1 MHYKSLINK
10 MLVLVMAVACALTA
24 SGQTLNVTLDEC
36 IRIALN
42 DNPSIIVADMEIQRV
57 DYSKKQ
63 TLGQLFPQVNFSANY
78 NRTLAKQTMVMMDQE
93 FKVGTDNQH
102 SVGFQGSLPIIVP
115 ALWKSIKLS
124 DTQILQNIELARSSR
139 LSLVNQV
146 KNAYYALLLAR
157 DSKRVIEA
165 NHETALFT
173 ANVFEKQFE
182 IGVASEYDKTRARV
196 AATTLEPSILDAE
209 NSITALKLQLKVL
222 MGMDV
227 AIDIEPIETLD
238 DFKYKIYENTLNVD
252 TSLVNNT
259 NLRQLDLQTDYLKQ
273 SLKVQKMSWA
283 PTLNGTINYMWNS
296 MSNGS
301 PFKNFNWNPYSQAG
315 LALSWNLFSGGQRY
329 YKQKQAEIAVREM
342 KWQRENLTRGLNS
355 QVQTQLNSIKSNL
368 KQIESNAASV
378 ALAEKS
384 NNIIQ
389 ESFKLGVGT
398 FLQIQDTQNALL
410 GARLSYY
417 QAIYNLLVSQ
427 SDLELLLGNA
437 PLNKYGVTTD
447 YKNTKSR
454 Q

>member
-1 MHYKSLINK
+1 MHYKSLIKK
-10 MLVLVMAVACALTA
+10 MLVLVMAASAMTM

-42 DNPSIIVADMEIQRV
+42 DNPTIIVADMEIERV

-63 TLGQLFPQVNFSANY
+63 TLGQLFPQVNFTANY

-124 DTQILQNIELARSSR
+124 DTQILQNIENARSSR

-165 NHETALFT
+165 NHETALLT
-173 ANVFEKQFE
+173 ADVFKKQYE
-182 IGVASEYDKTRARV
+182 IGVASEYDMTRAHV

-227 AIDIEPIETLD
+227 ALDIEPVESLD

-259 NLRQLDLQTDYLKQ
+259 NLRQLDLQTDYLNQ
-273 SLKVQKMSWA
+273 ALKVQKMSWA

-342 KWQRENLTRGLNS
+342 KWQRENLVRGLNS

-398 FLQIQDTQNALL
+398 FLQLQDTQNALL

-437 PLNKYGVTTD
+437 PLSKYGVTTD
-447 YKNTKSR
+447 NKHTK
-454 Q
+454 

>member
-10 MLVLVMAVACALTA
+10 MLVLVMAVACAMTA

-42 DNPSIIVADMEIQRV
+42 ENPSIIVADMEIQRV

-63 TLGQLFPQVNFSANY
+63 TLGQLFPQVNFTANY

-139 LSLVNQV
+139 LSLINQV

-165 NHETALFT
+165 NHSTALLT
-173 ANVFEKQFE
+173 ADIFDKQYE

-227 AIDIEPIETLD
+227 NVDIEPAETLD

-259 NLRQLDLQTDYLKQ
+259 NLRQLDLQTDYLNQ
-273 SLKVQKMSWA
+273 ALKVQKMAWA

-315 LALSWNLFSGGQRY
+315 IALTWNLFSGGQRY

-384 NNIIQ
+384 NDIIQ

-417 QAIYNLLVSQ
+417 QAFYNLLVSQ

-447 YKNTKSR
+447 NKYTK
-454 Q
+454 

>member
-1 MHYKSLINK
+1 MHYKSLFKK
-10 MLVLVMAVACALTA
+10 MLVLMVAVTSAMTA
-24 SGQTLNVTLDEC
+24 SSQTLNVTLDEC

-42 DNPSIIVADMEIQRV
+42 DNPTIIVADMEIERV

-63 TLGQLFPQVNFSANY
+63 TLGQLFPQVNFTANY

-124 DTQILQNIELARSSR
+124 DTQILQNIENARSSR

-165 NHETALFT
+165 NHETALLT
-173 ANVFEKQFE
+173 ADVFKKQYE
-182 IGVASEYDKTRARV
+182 IGVASEYDMTRAHV

-227 AIDIEPIETLD
+227 ALDIEPVESLD

-259 NLRQLDLQTDYLKQ
+259 NLRQLDLQTDYLNQ
-273 SLKVQKMSWA
+273 ALKVQKMSWA

-447 YKNTKSR
+447 YNKQTK
-454 Q
+454 

>member
-1 MHYKSLINK
+1 MHNLSFFKN
-10 MLVLVMAVACALTA
+10 MLAVVVTVTCTLALNA
-24 SGQTLNVTLDEC
+24 EPVKVTLDDC
-36 IRIALN
+36 IRIALS

-57 DYSKKQ
+57 DYSKKE
-63 TLGQLFPQVNFSANY
+63 TLGQLFPQVNFTANY
-78 NRTLAKQTMVMMDQE
+78 SRTLAKQTMVMMDQS

-102 SVGFQGSLPIIVP
+102 SVGFSGSLPIIVP

-124 DTQILQNIELARSSR
+124 DNQILQHIEQARSSR

-146 KNAYYALLLAR
+146 KNAYYALLLAC

-173 ANVFEKQFE
+173 ADMYKKQFE
-182 IGVASEYDKTRARV
+182 IGTATEYDMTRATV
-196 AATTLEPSILDAE
+196 AATTLEPSILEAQ
-209 NSITALKLQLKVL
+209 NSIEALKLQLKVL
-222 MGMDV
+222 MGMDAGV
-227 AIDIEPIETLD
+227 DIEPVETLD
-238 DFKYKIYENTLNVD
+238 SYKSMMYENAMNVD

-259 NLRQLDLQTDYLKQ
+259 NIRQLDLQTDYLKQ
-273 SLKVQKMSWA
+273 ALKVQKMSWA
-283 PTLNGTINYMWNS
+283 PTLSGTINYMWNS

-315 LALSWNLFSGGQRY
+315 LALTWNLFSGGQRY

-342 KWQRENLTRGLNS
+342 KWQRENLARSLNS
-355 QVQTQLNSIKSNL
+355 QVETQINNINSDI

-378 ALAEKS
+378 ALAEKADR
-384 NNIIQ
+384 IMQ

-427 SDLELLLGNA
+427 SDLELMLGNA
-437 PLNKYGVTTD
+437 PLNKYGVSEEI
-447 YKNTKSR
+447 YKTK
-454 Q
+454 

>member
-10 MLVLVMAVACALTA
+10 MLVLVMAVACAMTA

-42 DNPSIIVADMEIQRV
+42 ENPSIIVADMEIQRV

-63 TLGQLFPQVNFSANY
+63 TLGQLFPQVNFTANY

-139 LSLVNQV
+139 LSLINQV

-165 NHETALFT
+165 NHSTALLT
-173 ANVFEKQFE
+173 ADIFDKQYE

-227 AIDIEPIETLD
+227 NVDIEPAETLD

-259 NLRQLDLQTDYLKQ
+259 NLRQLDLQTDYLNQ
-273 SLKVQKMSWA
+273 ALKVQKMAWA

-315 LALSWNLFSGGQRY
+315 IALTWNLFSGGQRY

-384 NNIIQ
+384 NDIIQ

-447 YKNTKSR
+447 NKYTK
-454 Q
+454 

>member
-1 MHYKSLINK
+1 MHYKPLIKK
-10 MLVLVMAVACALTA
+10 MLLLVAVVATSLGA
-24 SGQTLNVTLDEC
+24 SAKTLNVTLDEC

-57 DYSKKQ
+57 DYSKKEV
-63 TLGQLFPQVNFSANY
+63 LGQLFPQVNFTANY
-78 NRTLAKQTMVMMDQE
+78 SRTLAKQTMVMMDQE

-124 DTQILQNIELARSSR
+124 DTQILQNIENARSSR

-146 KNAYYALLLAR
+146 KNAYYALLLAQA
-157 DSKRVIEA
+157 SKKVIEA
-165 NHETALFT
+165 NHETALYT
-173 ANVFEKQFE
+173 ADVYNKQYE
-182 IGVASEYDKTRARV
+182 IGVATEYDATRARV

-227 AIDIEPIETLD
+227 DIDIEPVETLD
-238 DFKYKIYENTLNVD
+238 DFKIAMYENTMNID
-252 TSLVNNT
+252 TTLVNNT
-259 NLRQLDLQTDYLKQ
+259 NVKQLDLQTDYLNKA
-273 SLKVQKMSWA
+273 LKVQKMSWY
-283 PTLNGTINYMWNS
+283 PTLAGSINYMWNS

-301 PFKNFNWNPYSQAG
+301 PFKNFNWNPYSTAG
-315 LALSWNLFSGGQRY
+315 LSLSWNLFSGGQRY
-329 YKQKQAEIAVREM
+329 YKQKQAEIAIREM
-342 KWQRENLTRGLNS
+342 KWQRENLTRGLSS
-355 QVQTQLNSIKSNL
+355 QVKTQLNTIKSDL

-384 NNIIQ
+384 NTIIQ

-417 QAIYNLLVSQ
+417 QAIYNLLVAQ

-437 PLNKYGVTTD
+437 PLSKYGVTTD
-447 YKNTKSR
+447 NKYTK
-454 Q
+454 

>member
-1 MHYKSLINK
+1 MYYYHYFKKLLAI
-10 MLVLVMAVACALTA
+10 VAVAACALTA
-24 SGQTLNVTLDEC
+24 HAETLNVTLDEC
-36 IRIALN
+36 IRIALS

-57 DYSKKQ
+57 DYSKKE
-63 TLGQLFPQVNFSANY
+63 TLGQLFPQVNFVGNY

-115 ALWKSIKLS
+115 SLWKSIKLS
-124 DTQILQNIELARSSR
+124 DNQILQNIENARASR

-146 KNAYYALLLAR
+146 KNAYYSLLLAR

-165 NHETALFT
+165 NHETALLT
-173 ANVFEKQFE
+173 ADVFKKQYE
-182 IGVASEYDKTRARV
+182 IGVATEYDMTRARV
-196 AATTLEPSILDAE
+196 AATTLEPSILDAA
-209 NSITALKLQLKVL
+209 NSIEALKLQLKVL
-222 MGMDV
+222 MGID
-227 AIDIEPIETLD
+227 ANIDIEPVETLD
-238 DFKYKIYENTLNVD
+238 SYKSMMYEYTMNVD

-259 NLRQLDLQTDYLKQ
+259 NIKQLDLQTDYLRKA
-273 SLKVQKMSWA
+273 LDVQKMSWI
-283 PTLNGTINYMWNS
+283 PTLTGSINYMWNS

-301 PFKNFNWNPYSQAG
+301 PFKNFNWNPYSQASLS
-315 LALSWNLFSGGQRY
+315 LAWPLFTGGQRY
-329 YKQKQAEIAVREM
+329 YKQKQTEISLREM
-342 KWQRENLTRGLNS
+342 KWQRENLTRSLNA
-355 QVQTQLNSIKSNL
+355 QVQTQLNTMKSNL

-384 NNIIQ
+384 DHIMQ

-427 SDLELLLGNA
+427 SDLEFMLGNA
-437 PLNKYGVTTD
+437 PLSKYGVSTET
-447 YKNTKSR
+447 NQTKK
-454 Q
+454 

>member
-1 MHYKSLINK
+1 MHYKSLIKK
-10 MLVLVMAVACALTA
+10 MLLLVAVVATSLGA
-24 SGQTLNVTLDEC
+24 SAKTLNVTLDEC

-57 DYSKKQ
+57 DYSKKEV
-63 TLGQLFPQVNFSANY
+63 LGQLFPQVNFTANY
-78 NRTLAKQTMVMMDQE
+78 SRTLAKQTMVMMDQE

-124 DTQILQNIELARSSR
+124 DTQILQNIENARSSR

-146 KNAYYALLLAR
+146 KNAYYALLLAQA
-157 DSKRVIEA
+157 SKKVIEA
-165 NHETALFT
+165 NHETALYT
-173 ANVFEKQFE
+173 ADVYNKQFE
-182 IGVASEYDKTRARV
+182 IGVATEYDATRARV

-227 AIDIEPIETLD
+227 DIDIEPVETLD
-238 DFKYKIYENTLNVD
+238 DFKIAMYENTLNID
-252 TSLVNNT
+252 TTLVNNT
-259 NLRQLDLQTDYLKQ
+259 NVKQLDLQTDYLNQ
-273 SLKVQKMSWA
+273 ALKVQKMSWF
-283 PTLNGTINYMWNS
+283 PTLAGSINYMWNS

-301 PFKNFNWNPYSQAG
+301 PFKNFNWNPYSTAG
-315 LALSWNLFSGGQRY
+315 LSLSWNLFSGGQRY
-329 YKQKQAEIAVREM
+329 YKQKQAEIAIREM
-342 KWQRENLTRGLNS
+342 KWQRENLTRGLSS
-355 QVQTQLNSIKSNL
+355 QVKTQLNTIKSDL

-384 NNIIQ
+384 NTIIQ

-417 QAIYNLLVSQ
+417 QAIYNLLVAQ

-447 YKNTKSR
+447 NKYTK
-454 Q
+454 

>member
-437 PLNKYGVTTD
+437 PLSKYGVTTD
-447 YKNTKSR
+447 YKNTK
-454 Q
+454 

>member
-165 NHETALFT
+165 NHETALLT
-173 ANVFEKQFE
+173 ADVFEKQYE

-273 SLKVQKMSWA
+273 ALKVQKMSWA

-447 YKNTKSR
+447 YNKQTK
-454 Q
+454 

>member
-1 MHYKSLINK
+1 MHYKSLIKK
-10 MLVLVMAVACALTA
+10 MLVLMVAVTSAMTA
-24 SGQTLNVTLDEC
+24 SSQTLNVTLDEC

-42 DNPSIIVADMEIQRV
+42 DNPTIIVADMEIERV

-63 TLGQLFPQVNFSANY
+63 TLGQLFPQVNFTANY

-93 FKVGTDNQH
+93 FKVGTDNSH

-124 DTQILQNIELARSSR
+124 DTQILQNIENARSSR

-146 KNAYYALLLAR
+146 KNSYYALLLAR

-165 NHETALFT
+165 NHETALLT
-173 ANVFEKQFE
+173 ADVFKKQYE
-182 IGVASEYDKTRARV
+182 IGVASEYDMTRAHV

-227 AIDIEPIETLD
+227 ALDIEPVETLD

-259 NLRQLDLQTDYLKQ
+259 NLRQLDLQTDYLNQ
-273 SLKVQKMSWA
+273 ALKVQKMSWA

-342 KWQRENLTRGLNS
+342 KWQRENLVRGLNS

-398 FLQIQDTQNALL
+398 FLHLQDTQNALL

-437 PLNKYGVTTD
+437 PLSKYGVTTD
-447 YKNTKSR
+447 NKHTK
-454 Q
+454 

>member
-1 MHYKSLINK
+1 MHYQHFFKK
-10 MLVLVMAVACALTA
+10 MLTLMVVAAGALIA
-24 SGQTLNVTLDEC
+24 NAQQLNVTLDEC
-36 IRIALN
+36 IRIALS
-42 DNPSIIVADMEIQRV
+42 DNPTIIVADMEIQRV
-57 DYSKKQ
+57 DYTKKQ
-63 TLGQLFPQVNFSANY
+63 TIGQLFPQVNFTANY
-78 NRTLAKQTMVMMDQE
+78 NRTLAKQTMVMMDQS
-93 FKVGTDNQH
+93 FKVGTDNSH
-102 SVGFQGSLPIIVP
+102 SVGFNGTLPIIVP
-115 ALWKSIKLS
+115 SLWKSIKLN
-124 DTQILQNIELARSSR
+124 DNQILQNIEKARSSR

-173 ANVFEKQFE
+173 AEVYKKQFE
-182 IGVASEYDKTRARV
+182 IGTATEYDMTRARV
-196 AATTLEPSILDAE
+196 AATTLEPSILEAE
-209 NSITALKLQLKVL
+209 NSIESLKLQLKVL

-227 AIDIEPIETLD
+227 SVNIEPVETLD
-238 DFKYKIYENTLNVD
+238 SYKSMMYENAMNID

-259 NLRQLDLQTDYLKQ
+259 NIKQLDLQTDYLKQ
-273 SLKVQKMSWA
+273 ALKVQKMAWA

-315 LALSWNLFSGGQRY
+315 LALTWNLFSGGQRY

-342 KWQRENLTRGLNS
+342 KWQRENLTRSLTS
-355 QVQTQLNSIKSNL
+355 QVQTQINAINSDI

-384 NNIIQ
+384 DRIMQ

-417 QAIYNLLVSQ
+417 QAIYNLLVAQ
-427 SDLELLLGNA
+427 SNLELTLGNA
-437 PLNKYGVTTD
+437 PLAKYGVTQE
-447 YKNTKSR
+447 YNKNK
-454 Q
+454 

>member
-10 MLVLVMAVACALTA
+10 MLVLVMAVACALTT

-42 DNPSIIVADMEIQRV
+42 ENPSIIVADMEIQRV

-63 TLGQLFPQVNFSANY
+63 TLGQLFPQVNFTVNY

-139 LSLVNQV
+139 LSLINQV
-146 KNAYYALLLAR
+146 KNAYYALLLAH

-165 NHETALFT
+165 NHSTALLT
-173 ANVFEKQFE
+173 ADIFDKQYE

-227 AIDIEPIETLD
+227 NVDIEPAETLD

-259 NLRQLDLQTDYLKQ
+259 NLRQLDLQTDYLNQ
-273 SLKVQKMSWA
+273 ALKVQKMAWA

-315 LALSWNLFSGGQRY
+315 IALTWNLFSGGQRY

-384 NNIIQ
+384 NDIIQ

-447 YKNTKSR
+447 NKYTK
-454 Q
+454 

>member
-1 MHYKSLINK
+1 MHYKSLIK
-10 MLVLVMAVACALTA
+10 TMLSLVVAMTTILGSSAQ
-24 SGQTLNVTLDEC
+24 SLNVTLDEC

-42 DNPSIIVADMEIQRV
+42 DNPTIIVADMEIQRV

-63 TLGQLFPQVNFSANY
+63 TLGQLFPQVNFTANY

-115 ALWKSIKLS
+115 SLWKSIKLS
-124 DTQILQNIELARSSR
+124 DTQILQNIEQARSSR

-165 NHETALFT
+165 NHNTALLN
-173 ANVFEKQFE
+173 ADIFEKQYE

-227 AIDIEPIETLD
+227 AVDIEPVETLD
-238 DFKYKIYENTLNVD
+238 DFKAQMYENTLRVD

-273 SLKVQKMSWA
+273 ALKVQKMSWA

-315 LALSWNLFSGGQRY
+315 
-329 YKQKQAEIAVREM
+329 
-342 KWQRENLTRGLNS
+342 
-355 QVQTQLNSIKSNL
+355 
-368 KQIESNAASV
+368 
-378 ALAEKS
+378 
-384 NNIIQ
+384 
-389 ESFKLGVGT
+389 
-398 FLQIQDTQNALL
+398 
-410 GARLSYY
+410 
-417 QAIYNLLVSQ
+417 
-427 SDLELLLGNA
+427 
-437 PLNKYGVTTD
+437 
-447 YKNTKSR
+447 
-454 Q
+454 

>member
-1 MHYKSLINK
+1 MYLKRLIK
-10 MLVLVMAVACALTA
+10 FALLAVMLITTSTA
-24 SGQTLNVTLDEC
+24 TDAETLNVTLDDC

-42 DNPSIIVADMEIQRV
+42 DNPTIIVADMEIQRV
-57 DYSKKQ
+57 DYSKKEI
-63 TLGQLFPQVNFSANY
+63 LGQLFPQVNFTANY
-78 NRTLAKQTMVMMDQE
+78 SRTLAKQTMVMMDQS
-93 FKVGTDNQH
+93 FKVGTDNSH

-124 DTQILQNIELARSSR
+124 DNQILQNIEKARSSR

-146 KNAYYALLLAR
+146 KNAYYSLLLAR

-165 NHETALFT
+165 NHKTALFT
-173 ANVFEKQFE
+173 AEVFQKQYE
-182 IGVASEYDKTRARV
+182 IGVASEYDMTRARV

-227 AIDIEPIETLD
+227 NVDIEPVETLD
-238 DFKYKIYENTLNVD
+238 DFKYQMYENTLNVD

-259 NLRQLDLQTDYLKQ
+259 NVRQLDLQTEYFQ
-273 SLKVQKMSWA
+273 QALKVQKMSWC
-283 PTLNGTINYMWNS
+283 PTLSGTINYMWNS

-315 LALSWNLFSGGQRY
+315 VALSWNLFSGGQRY

-342 KWQRENLTRGLNS
+342 KWQRENLTRGLSS

-384 NNIIQ
+384 DRIIQ

-427 SDLELLLGNA
+427 SDLELVLGNA
-437 PLNKYGVTTD
+437 PLSRYGVSNE
-447 YKNTKSR
+447 KNKTNR
-454 Q
+454 

>member
-10 MLVLVMAVACALTA
+10 MLVLVMAVACALTT

-42 DNPSIIVADMEIQRV
+42 ENPSIIVADMEIQRV

-63 TLGQLFPQVNFSANY
+63 TLGQLFPQVNFTANY

-139 LSLVNQV
+139 LSLINQV

-165 NHETALFT
+165 NHSTALLT
-173 ANVFEKQFE
+173 ADIFDKQYE

-227 AIDIEPIETLD
+227 NVDIEPAETLD

-259 NLRQLDLQTDYLKQ
+259 NLRQLDLQTDYLNQ
-273 SLKVQKMSWA
+273 ALKVQKMAWA

-315 LALSWNLFSGGQRY
+315 IALTWNLFSGGQRY

-384 NNIIQ
+384 NDIIQ

-447 YKNTKSR
+447 NKYTK
-454 Q
+454 

>member
-1 MHYKSLINK
+1 MHYKSLIKK
-10 MLVLVMAVACALTA
+10 MLVLVMAASAMTM
-24 SGQTLNVTLDEC
+24 SGQTLNLTLDEC

-57 DYSKKQ
+57 DYSKKEV
-63 TLGQLFPQVNFSANY
+63 LGQLFPQVNFVANY

-115 ALWKSIKLS
+115 ALWKSIKLN
-124 DTQILQNIELARSSR
+124 DNQILQHIEQARSSR

-157 DSKRVIEA
+157 DSKRVIEK
-165 NHETALFT
+165 NHETALLNADIFD
-173 ANVFEKQFE
+173 KQYE

-227 AIDIEPIETLD
+227 NVDIEPAETLD

-259 NLRQLDLQTDYLKQ
+259 NLRQLDLQTDYLKKA
-273 SLKVQKMSWA
+273 LKVQKMSWA
-283 PTLNGTINYMWNS
+283 PNLNGTINYMWNS

-315 LALSWNLFSGGQRY
+315 LALTWNLFSGGQRY

-355 QVQTQLNSIKSNL
+355 QVQTQINSIKSDL

-384 NNIIQ
+384 DNIIQ
-389 ESFKLGVGT
+389 ESFKMGVGT
-398 FLQIQDTQNALL
+398 FLQLQDTQNALL

-417 QAIYNLLVSQ
+417 QAIYNLLVAQ

-437 PLNKYGVTTD
+437 PLSKYGVTTD
-447 YKNTKSR
+447 NKYTK
-454 Q
+454 

>member
-1 MHYKSLINK
+1 MNHQSFFKK
-10 MLVLVMAVACALTA
+10 MLFAVVALSCAMFTNA
-24 SGQTLNVTLDEC
+24 ETLNVSLDEC
-36 IRIALN
+36 IRIALS
-42 DNPSIIVADMEIQRV
+42 DNPSIIVADMEIKRV
-57 DYSKKQ
+57 DYSKKEI
-63 TLGQLFPQVNFSANY
+63 LGQLFPQVNFTANY

-93 FKVGTDNQH
+93 IKIGADNQH
-102 SVGFQGSLPIIVP
+102 SVGFTGTLPIIVP
-115 ALWKSIKLS
+115 TLWKTIKLNEN
-124 DTQILQNIELARSSR
+124 QILQHIEKARSSR

-165 NHETALFT
+165 NHNTALLN
-173 ANVFEKQFE
+173 ADIFEKQYE

-227 AIDIEPIETLD
+227 SVDIEPVETLD
-238 DFKYKIYENTLNVD
+238 DFKYSMYENTLNID
-252 TSLVNNT
+252 TTLVNNSE
-259 NLRQLDLQTDYLKQ
+259 LRQLDLQTDYLNKA
-273 SLKVQKMSWA
+273 LKVQKMSWL

-301 PFKNFNWNPYSQAG
+301 MFKNFNWNGYSQAG
-315 LALSWNLFSGGQRY
+315 LALTWNLFSGGQRY

-342 KWQRENLTRGLNS
+342 KWQRENFTRGLSS
-355 QVQTQLNSIKSNL
+355 QVETQINSIKSNL

-384 NNIIQ
+384 DNIIQ

-437 PLNKYGVTTD
+437 PLSKYGVSNEINKTN
-447 YKNTKSR
+447 K
-454 Q
+454 

>member
-1 MHYKSLINK
+1 MFYSHFIKK
-10 MLVLVMAVACALTA
+10 MLLVVAAAATVVSGSAQAL
-24 SGQTLNVTLDEC
+24 QVTLDDC

-42 DNPSIIVADMEIQRV
+42 ENPTIMVANMEIERV
-57 DYSKKQ
+57 DYSKKE
-63 TLGQLFPQVNFSANY
+63 TLGQLFPQVNFTANY
-78 NRTLAKQTMVMMDQE
+78 SRTLAKQTMVMGEQS
-93 FKVGTDNQH
+93 FKVGTDNSH

-115 ALWKSIKLS
+115 SLWKSIKLS
-124 DTQILQNIELARSSR
+124 DNQILQNIENARASK

-173 ANVFEKQFE
+173 ADVFQKQFE
-182 IGVASEYDKTRARV
+182 IGTATEYDMTRARV
-196 AATTLEPSILDAE
+196 AATTLEPSILEAQ
-209 NSITALKLQLKVL
+209 NSIDALTLQLKVL
-222 MGMDV
+222 MGMD
-227 AIDIEPIETLD
+227 INTQIEPVETLD
-238 DFKYKIYENTLNVD
+238 SYKTMMYENTLNID

-259 NLRQLDLQTDYLKQ
+259 NVKQLDLQTDYLNKA
-273 SLKVQKMSWA
+273 LETQKMSWF
-283 PTLNGTINYMWNS
+283 PNLTGSISYMWNS

-315 LALSWNLFSGGQRY
+315 LSLSWNLFSGGQRY

-342 KWQRENLTRGLNS
+342 KWQRENLTRSLSS
-355 QVQTQLNSIKSNL
+355 QVRSEINTINSSL

-384 NNIIQ
+384 DHIMQ

-417 QAIYNLLVSQ
+417 QAIYNLLVEQ
-427 SDLELLLGNA
+427 SNLELLLGNA
-437 PLNKYGVTTD
+437 QLNKYVTENN
-447 YKNTKSR
+447 NTK
-454 Q
+454 

>member
-1 MHYKSLINK
+1 MHYNSFIKK
-10 MLVLVMAVACALTA
+10 MLVLVVTVAA
-24 SGQTLNVTLDEC
+24 SLVAGAQSLSVTLDEC

-42 DNPSIIVADMEIQRV
+42 DNPTIIVADMEIKRV
-57 DYSKKQ
+57 DYSRKE
-63 TLGQLFPQVNFSANY
+63 TLGQLFPQVNFTANY
-78 NRTLAKQTMVMMDQE
+78 SRTLAKQTMVMMDQE

-124 DTQILQNIELARSSR
+124 DNQILQNIEKARASR
-139 LSLVNQV
+139 LSLINQV
-146 KNAYYALLLAR
+146 KNSYYALLLAR
-157 DSKRVIEA
+157 DTKRVIES
-165 NHETALFT
+165 NHETALLT
-173 ANVFEKQFE
+173 AEIFKKQYE
-182 IGVASEYDKTRARV
+182 IGVASEYDMTRARV
-196 AATTLEPSILDAE
+196 AATTLEPSILEAE

-227 AIDIEPIETLD
+227 DVDIDPIETLD
-238 DFKYKIYENTLNVD
+238 DFKTQMYENTLNVD

-259 NLRQLDLQTDYLKQ
+259 NVRQLDLQTDYLEKA
-273 SLKVQKMSWA
+273 LKVQKMSWF
-283 PTLNGTINYMWNS
+283 PNLNGTINYMWNS

-301 PFKNFNWNPYSQAG
+301 AFKNFNWNPYSQAG
-315 LALSWNLFSGGQRY
+315 LALTWNLFSGGQRY

-384 NNIIQ
+384 DRIIQ

-437 PLNKYGVTTD
+437 PLSKYGV
-447 YKNTKSR
+447 NTETK
-454 Q
+454 QTK

>member
-1 MHYKSLINK
+1 MHYKSLIK
-10 MLVLVMAVACALTA
+10 KLLVLVMVASSTMTINSQA
-24 SGQTLNVTLDEC
+24 LNVTLDEC

-42 DNPSIIVADMEIQRV
+42 DNPSIIVADMEIKRV
-57 DYSKKQ
+57 DYSKKE
-63 TLGQLFPQVNFSANY
+63 TLGQLFPQVNFTANY
-78 NRTLAKQTMVMMDQE
+78 SRTLAKQTMVMMDQE

-102 SVGFQGSLPIIVP
+102 SVGFQSSLPIIVP

-124 DTQILQNIELARSSR
+124 DNQILQNIENARASR

-165 NHETALFT
+165 NHNTALYT
-173 ANVFEKQFE
+173 AEVFQKQYE
-182 IGVASEYDKTRARV
+182 IGVATEYDMTRARV

-227 AIDIEPIETLD
+227 SVDIEPAETLD
-238 DFKYKIYENTLNVD
+238 DFKSAMYENTLNID
-252 TSLVNNT
+252 TTLANNT
-259 NLRQLDLQTDYLKQ
+259 NVRQLDLQTDYMKQ
-273 SLKVQKMSWA
+273 ALKVQKMSWL
-283 PTLNGTINYMWNS
+283 PNLNGTINYMWNS

-315 LALSWNLFSGGQRY
+315 LALTWNLFSGGQRY

-342 KWQRENLTRGLNS
+342 KWQRENLTRSLSS
-355 QVQTQLNSIKSNL
+355 QVQTQINNIKSNL

-384 NNIIQ
+384 DHIIQ

-427 SDLELLLGNA
+427 SDLELVLGNA
-437 PLNKYGVTTD
+437 PLSKYGVIE
-447 YKNTKSR
+447 NTNKTK
-454 Q
+454 

>member
-1 MHYKSLINK
+1 MRYTLLIKK
-10 MLVLVMAVACALTA
+10 MLLLIAAVATTLGA
-24 SGQTLNVTLDEC
+24 SAKTLNVTLDEC

-57 DYSKKQ
+57 DYSKKE
-63 TLGQLFPQVNFSANY
+63 TLSQLFPQVNFTANY
-78 NRTLAKQTMVMMDQE
+78 SRTLAKQTMVMMDQE

-115 ALWKSIKLS
+115 TLWKSIKLS
-124 DTQILQNIELARSSR
+124 DTQILQNIENARSSR

-146 KNAYYALLLAR
+146 KNAYYALLLAQA
-157 DSKRVIEA
+157 SKKVIEA
-165 NHETALFT
+165 NHETALYT
-173 ANVFEKQFE
+173 ADVFNKQFE
-182 IGVASEYDKTRARV
+182 IGVATEYDATRARV

-227 AIDIEPIETLD
+227 DIDIEPVETLD
-238 DFKYKIYENTLNVD
+238 DFKTQMYENTLNID
-252 TSLVNNT
+252 TTLVNNT
-259 NLRQLDLQTDYLKQ
+259 NVKQLDLQTQYLNQ
-273 SLKVQKMSWA
+273 ALKVQKMSWY
-283 PTLNGTINYMWNS
+283 PTLAGSINYMWNS

-301 PFKNFNWNPYSQAG
+301 PFKNFNWNPYSTAG
-315 LALSWNLFSGGQRY
+315 LSLSWNLFSGGQRY
-329 YKQKQAEIAVREM
+329 YKQKQAEIAIREM
-342 KWQRENLTRGLNS
+342 KWQRENLTRGLSS
-355 QVQTQLNSIKSNL
+355 QVKTQLNTIKSDL

-384 NNIIQ
+384 NTIIQ

-417 QAIYNLLVSQ
+417 QAIYNLLVAQ

-437 PLNKYGVTTD
+437 PLSKYGVTID
-447 YKNTKSR
+447 NKYTK
-454 Q
+454 

>member
-139 LSLVNQV
+139 LSLINQV

-165 NHETALFT
+165 NHETALLT
-173 ANVFEKQFE
+173 ADVFEKQYE

-273 SLKVQKMSWA
+273 ALKVQKMSWA

-447 YKNTKSR
+447 YNKQTK
-454 Q
+454 

>member
-165 NHETALFT
+165 NHETALLT
-173 ANVFEKQFE
+173 ADVFEKQYE

-273 SLKVQKMSWA
+273 ALKVQKMSWA

-447 YKNTKSR
+447 YNKTN
-454 Q
+454 

>member
-1 MHYKSLINK
+1 MRYNSLFK
-10 MLVLVMAVACALTA
+10 TMLVLVAAVATSLAGNA
-24 SGQTLNVTLDEC
+24 QALNVTLDEC

-42 DNPSIIVADMEIQRV
+42 DNPSIIVADMEIKRV

-63 TLGQLFPQVNFSANY
+63 TLGQLFPQVNFTANY

-115 ALWKSIKLS
+115 SLWKSIKLS
-124 DTQILQNIELARSSR
+124 DNQILQNIENARASR
-139 LSLVNQV
+139 LSLVNEV

-157 DSKRVIEA
+157 DSKRVIER
-165 NHETALFT
+165 NHETALLT
-173 ANVFEKQFE
+173 ADIFKKQYE
-182 IGVASEYDKTRARV
+182 IGVASEYDMTRAHV

-227 AIDIEPIETLD
+227 GVDIEPVETLD
-238 DFKYKIYENTLNVD
+238 DFKTQMYENTLNTD

-259 NLRQLDLQTDYLKQ
+259 NVRQLDLQTEYLQ
-273 SLKVQKMSWA
+273 QALKVQKMSWF

-315 LALSWNLFSGGQRY
+315 LALTWNLFSGGQRY

-342 KWQRENLTRGLNS
+342 KWQRENLTRGLSS

-384 NNIIQ
+384 DQIIQ
-389 ESFKLGVGT
+389 ESFRLGVGT

-417 QAIYNLLVSQ
+417 QAIYNLLVAQ
-427 SDLELLLGNA
+427 SNLEFTLGNA
-437 PLNKYGVTTD
+437 PLHKYGVQTE
-447 YKNTKSR
+447 TK
-454 Q
+454 QTK

>member
-165 NHETALFT
+165 NHETALLT
-173 ANVFEKQFE
+173 ADVFEKQYE

-273 SLKVQKMSWA
+273 ALKVQKMSWA

-315 LALSWNLFSGGQRY
+315 LALSWSLFSGGQRY

-447 YKNTKSR
+447 YNKTN
-454 Q
+454 

>member
-1 MHYKSLINK
+1 MHYNSLIK
-10 MLVLVMAVACALTA
+10 KLLVLVMAA
-24 SGQTLNVTLDEC
+24 SSAMTINSQALNVTLDEC

-42 DNPSIIVADMEIQRV
+42 DNPSIIVADMEIKRV
-57 DYSKKQ
+57 DYSKKE
-63 TLGQLFPQVNFSANY
+63 TLGQLFPQVNFTANY
-78 NRTLAKQTMVMMDQE
+78 SRTLAKQTMVMMDQE

-102 SVGFQGSLPIIVP
+102 SVGFQSSLPIIVP

-124 DTQILQNIELARSSR
+124 DNQILQNIENARASR

-165 NHETALFT
+165 NHNTALYT
-173 ANVFEKQFE
+173 AEVFQKQYE
-182 IGVASEYDKTRARV
+182 IGVATEYDMTRARV

-227 AIDIEPIETLD
+227 SVDIEPAETLD
-238 DFKYKIYENTLNVD
+238 DFKSAMYENTLNID
-252 TSLVNNT
+252 TTLNNNT
-259 NLRQLDLQTDYLKQ
+259 NVRQLDLQTDYMKQ
-273 SLKVQKMSWA
+273 ALKVQKMSWL
-283 PTLNGTINYMWNS
+283 PNLNGTINYMWNS

-315 LALSWNLFSGGQRY
+315 LALTWNLFSGGQRY

-342 KWQRENLTRGLNS
+342 KWQRENLTRSLSS
-355 QVQTQLNSIKSNL
+355 QVQTQINSIKSNL

-384 NNIIQ
+384 NHIIQ

-427 SDLELLLGNA
+427 SDLELVLGNA
-437 PLNKYGVTTD
+437 PLSKYGVIE
-447 YKNTKSR
+447 NTNKTK
-454 Q
+454 

>member
-1 MHYKSLINK
+1 MHYKSLIK
-10 MLVLVMAVACALTA
+10 TMLSLVVAMTTILGSSAQ
-24 SGQTLNVTLDEC
+24 SLNVTLDEC

-42 DNPSIIVADMEIQRV
+42 DNPTIIVADMEIQRV

-63 TLGQLFPQVNFSANY
+63 TLGQLLPQVNFTANY

-93 FKVGTDNQH
+93 FKAGTDNQH

-115 ALWKSIKLS
+115 SLWKSIKLS
-124 DTQILQNIELARSSR
+124 DTQILQNIEQARSSR

-146 KNAYYALLLAR
+146 KNAYYALLLAK

-165 NHETALFT
+165 NHNTALLN
-173 ANVFEKQFE
+173 ADIFEKQYE

-227 AIDIEPIETLD
+227 AVDIEPVETLD
-238 DFKYKIYENTLNVD
+238 DFKAQMYENTLRVD

-273 SLKVQKMSWA
+273 ALKVQKMSWA

-315 LALSWNLFSGGQRY
+315 LALTWNLFSGGQRY

-342 KWQRENLTRGLNS
+342 KWQRENLVRGLNS
-355 QVQTQLNSIKSNL
+355 QVETQLNTIKSNL

-384 NNIIQ
+384 DNIIQ

-427 SDLELLLGNA
+427 SNLELLLGNA
-437 PLNKYGVTTD
+437 PLSKYGVNE
-447 YKNTKSR
+447 NTNKTK
-454 Q
+454 

>member
-10 MLVLVMAVACALTA
+10 MLVLVMAVACALTT

-42 DNPSIIVADMEIQRV
+42 ENPSIIVADMEIQRV

-63 TLGQLFPQVNFSANY
+63 TLGQLFPQVNFTANY

-139 LSLVNQV
+139 LSLINQV
-146 KNAYYALLLAR
+146 KNAYYALLLAH

-165 NHETALFT
+165 NHSTALLT
-173 ANVFEKQFE
+173 ADIFDKQYE

-227 AIDIEPIETLD
+227 NVDIEPAETLD

-259 NLRQLDLQTDYLKQ
+259 NLRQLDLQTDYLNQ
-273 SLKVQKMSWA
+273 ALKVQKMAWA

-315 LALSWNLFSGGQRY
+315 IALTWNLFSGGQRY

-384 NNIIQ
+384 NDIIQ

-447 YKNTKSR
+447 NKYTK
-454 Q
+454 